1 MLGARAK
8 CVVQWEQ
15 PAWRS
20 EPFLTSG
27 VWAWGLVVWPARR
40 LPYSTA
46 VSLRTVR
53 ASQRMG
59 STNVNYGQNQA
70 QNHVCNRKNN
80 SLNRIGYHFAWR
92 CVAKLRSTC
101 VPCLSTLKWRC
112 VTIWRYYAILR
123 DVTRSHAISC
133 AVTRRVPPKGL
144 YSLWSLPAGGPGDRW
159 PAMGWSPSWT

>member
-1 MLGARAK
+1 M
-8 CVVQWEQ
+8 
-15 PAWRS
+15 
-20 EPFLTSG
+20 
-27 VWAWGLVVWPARR
+27 VVWPARR

-144 YSLWSLPAGGPGDRW
+144 YSLCLRTRPITPWHRLSFGLCTRRGHRQLSLGF
-159 PAMGWSPSWT
+159 M